1 MRSGEAKRLQWTDID
16 FEKRL
21 IRLNEPE
28 KGSNPRIWR
37 VSTELTAMLNNLPR
51 KSERVFGNVSP
62 GTMKA
67 TFISSRK
74 SLAQKL
80 QNPRLLR
87 LTFHTFRHWKAT
99 AHYHQTKDPYY
110 DKQFLG
116 HKSLSSTEVYINI
129 ERTMFES
136 ARDEFTVKVTEEPE
150 EIKALLETG
159 FEYVC
164 EKDNSAFLRRRK

>member
-1 MRSGEAKRLQWTDID
+1 MRNGEAKRLQWTDID
-16 FEKRL
+16 LEKHL
-21 IRLNEPE
+21 IGLNDPE
-28 KGSNPRIWR
+28 KGSNPRICR
-37 VSTELTAMLNNLPR
+37 VSTELTAMLNHMPR
-51 KSERVFGNVSP
+51 KSERVFGNGSP

-67 TFISSRK
+67 TFISARK

-87 LTFHTFRHWKAT
+87 ITFHTFRHWKVT
-99 AHYHQTKDPYY
+99 ALYHQTRDPYC

-136 ARDEFTVKVTEEPE
+136 ACDEFTVKVTEKPE

-159 FEYVC
+159 FEFVC
-164 EKDNSAFLRRRK
+164 EKDNLSFLRKLK